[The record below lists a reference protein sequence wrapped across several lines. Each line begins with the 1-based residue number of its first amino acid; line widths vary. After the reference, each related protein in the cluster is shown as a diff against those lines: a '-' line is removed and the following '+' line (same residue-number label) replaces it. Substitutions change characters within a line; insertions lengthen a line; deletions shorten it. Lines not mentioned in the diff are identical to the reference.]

1 MKNYAPV
8 NEDYDIPTK
17 KYIDDLISQI
27 QSAVSS
33 AQSAASAAS
42 TAAAQAQS
50 AASSAAS
57 AAASAQTAA
66 EAASS
71 KADSAQSTADTASSK
86 ADSAQ
91 IAADA
96 AQVAADTAA
105 AAAETAQTTADG
117 KAPKKHATS
126 ATTYGKG
133 TSSAYGHLK
142 LSASTSSTSGES
154 GGIAATPSA
163 VKSAYDLANTANTN
177 ATLAL
182 NTRLNGYRIIIGSF
196 SMPFATAAQNLT
208 VSFGVTFAEKPAVVC
223 TQVFDSMNVQIRD
236 NYITTTQFRAT
247 LSKMTS
253 SGSRTVLF
261 IAVGKA

>member
-33 AQSAASAAS
+33 AQSAAAAAS
-42 TAAAQAQS
+42 TAAAQAKS

-57 AAASAQTAA
+57 AAASAQ
-66 EAASS
+66 
-71 KADSAQSTADTASSK
+71 
-86 ADSAQ
+86 

-96 AQVAADTAA
+96 AQVTADSAATAA
-105 AAAETAQTTADG
+105 ENAQTTAEG
-117 KAPKKHATS
+117 KAPTSHAS
-126 ATTYGKG
+126 SETTYGKG
-133 TSSAYGHLK
+133 TSSVYGHLK
-142 LSASTSSTSGES
+142 LSALTSSTSGAS

-196 SMPFATAAQNLT
+196 SMPFETTAQNLT

-223 TQVFDSMNVQIRD
+223 TQVFDSMNIQIRD
-236 NYITTTQFRAT
+236 NHITTTQFRAT
-247 LSKMTS
+247 LAKMTS
-253 SGSRTVLF
+253 SGSRTVWF

>member
-57 AAASAQTAA
+57 AAASAQSAA

-71 KADSAQSTADTASSK
+71 KADSAQIAAEAAQAT
-86 ADSAQ
+86 ADSA
-91 IAADA
+91 A
-96 AQVAADTAA
+96 TAA
-105 AAAETAQTTADG
+105 ENAQTTADG
-117 KAPKKHATS
+117 KAPKSHASS

-133 TSSAYGHLK
+133 TSSNYGHLK

-247 LSKMTS
+247 LAKMTS
-253 SGSRTVLF
+253 SGSRTVWF

>member
-42 TAAAQAQS
+42 TAAEQAQS

-71 KADSAQSTADTASSK
+71 KADSAQSTAE
-86 ADSAQ
+86 SAQ
-91 IAADA
+91 TTAGSAA
-96 AQVAADTAA
+96 T
-105 AAAETAQTTADG
+105 AAETAQTTAEG
-117 KAPKKHATS
+117 KAPISHASS
-126 ATTYGKG
+126 ATTYGEG

-142 LSASTSSTSGES
+142 LSASTKSTSGTS

-177 ATLAL
+177 AILAL
-182 NTRLNGYRIIIGSF
+182 DTRLNGYRIIIGSF
-196 SMPFATAAQNLT
+196 SMPFATTAQNLT

-247 LSKMTS
+247 LAKMTS
-253 SGSRTVLF
+253 NGSRTVWF